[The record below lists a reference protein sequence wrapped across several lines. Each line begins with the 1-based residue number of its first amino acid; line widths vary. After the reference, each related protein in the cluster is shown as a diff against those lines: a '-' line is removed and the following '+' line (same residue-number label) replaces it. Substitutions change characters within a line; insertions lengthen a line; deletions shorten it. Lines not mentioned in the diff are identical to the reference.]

1 MVQNGLRKQCVT
13 MMCAIYYYL
22 SRIVRIHAGRYWTEG
37 LGPACGNGELYGFS
51 QPLLQLLR
59 PLIETP
65 VCFGIDSADE

>member
-1 MVQNGLRKQCVT
+1 MVQNGLRKQYVT
-13 MMCAIYYYL
+13 LMCAIHQHL
-22 SRIVRIHAGRYWTEG
+22 SRILRIHAGRYWTEG